1 MLERLKKILGWHISE
16 KRVFIRLK
24 SHHLVK
30 YKIIDDS
37 EKVLSFARNISA
49 GGILFY
55 SEKKLPLNST
65 VEIKINIPP
74 KPTPLH
80 VVGKVVRVHPLKRI
94 GGYEVGLE
102 FVHIEEEDRNLIEK
116 LVLSSTLLE

>member
-1 MLERLKKILGWHISE
+1 MLERLKKFLGWNIPE
-16 KRVFIRLK
+16 KRVFIRIK

-37 EKVLSFARNISA
+37 QKVLSFARNISA

-65 VEIKINIPP
+65 IEIKINIPP
-74 KPTPLH
+74 KPTPLN
-80 VVGKVVRVHPLKRI
+80 VVGKIVRVHPLKKI
-94 GGYEVGLE
+94 GGYEIGLE
-102 FVHIEEEDRNLIEK
+102 FVHIDEEDRNLIEK
-116 LVLSSTLLE
+116 LVLSSTLNL